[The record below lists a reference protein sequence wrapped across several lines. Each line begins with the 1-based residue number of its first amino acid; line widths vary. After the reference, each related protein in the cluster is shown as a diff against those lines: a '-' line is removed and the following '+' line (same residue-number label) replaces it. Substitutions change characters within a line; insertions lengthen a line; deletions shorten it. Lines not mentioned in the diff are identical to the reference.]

1 MAEGSGDFVGDGGG
15 QELDEMLDYSDEN
28 DSENELDISVDSD
41 DNDLE
46 DGFLNLPMNDALRGI
61 IEGDDHDEDDEF
73 YGFPAPL
80 PAVPDPDWRNTET
93 IVPLY
98 PYSLASGPTMDHP
111 PGDDPLSY
119 FQLYFD
125 DIFLLRVVEWTNL
138 NAERKI
144 RDDPEH
150 NR

>member
-1 MAEGSGDFVGDGGG
+1 MADGGGDFVGDGGG
-15 QELDEMLDYSDEN
+15 QESDEMLDNSDEN
-28 DSENELDISVDSD
+28 ESENELYDS

-73 YGFPAPL
+73 YGFAAPL
-80 PAVPDPDWRNTET
+80 PAVPDPDWRDTENL
-93 IVPLY
+93 IVPVS

-119 FQLYFD
+119 FQLYFED
-125 DIFLLRVVEWTNL
+125 PFLMRIVEWTNL
-138 NAERKI
+138 HAERKI

-150 NR
+150 KR

>member
-1 MAEGSGDFVGDGGG
+1 
-15 QELDEMLDYSDEN
+15 MLDNSDEYQ
-28 DSENELDISVDSD
+28 SENELDDSD
-41 DNDLE
+41 DDLE
-46 DGFLNLPMNDALRGI
+46 DSFLNLPMNDALRGI
-61 IEGDDHDEDDEF
+61 IEGDDHYEDAEF
-73 YGFPAPL
+73 YGLAAPV
-80 PAVPDPDWRNTET
+80 PAVPDPDWRNTEM
-93 IVPLY
+93 IVPVY

-125 DIFLLRVVEWTNL
+125 DPFLMRIVEWTNL